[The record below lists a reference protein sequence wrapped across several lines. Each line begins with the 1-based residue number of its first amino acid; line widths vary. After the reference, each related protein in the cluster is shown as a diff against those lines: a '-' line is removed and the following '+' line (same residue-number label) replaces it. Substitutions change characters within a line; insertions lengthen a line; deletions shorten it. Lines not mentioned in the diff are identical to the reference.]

1 MSLVH
6 TIGLEVSVHD
16 ASFAG
21 AFFGCRVQL
30 ALWALSYLPV
40 VHYPTNVLGL
50 FPTMALGGCP
60 RPEHWARLQVFL
72 SMGEHAHDQG
82 GGHDWTW
89 AWPASSRHRPSLWL
103 CVRASFLVLSGLR
116 PFDDKCRLC
125 CSLGVAPYLD
135 GFVFGSRD
143 VVEATGSGGP
153 SVGHLSLAI

>member
-1 MSLVH
+1 MMPLLLVPFSVVECRLLFGPCLTSLLCI
-6 TIGLEVSVHD
+6 TQPM
-16 ASFAG
+16 F
-21 AFFGCRVQL
+21 
-30 ALWALSYLPV
+30 
-40 VHYPTNVLGL
+40 LGL

-89 AWPASSRHRPSLWL
+89 AWPASSRHRPSLWP